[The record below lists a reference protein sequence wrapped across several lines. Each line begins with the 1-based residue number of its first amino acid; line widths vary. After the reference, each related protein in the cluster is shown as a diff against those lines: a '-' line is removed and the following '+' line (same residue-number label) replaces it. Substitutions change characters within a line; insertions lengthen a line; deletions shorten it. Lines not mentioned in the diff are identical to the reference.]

1 MSLYRQNL
9 PQLQAAGGLFL
20 SEGGLETTLIYDDG
34 LELPCFASF
43 ALLKD
48 ADGTERLRRY
58 YLRFAEMAAE
68 RGLGA
73 VFETPTWRANADW
86 GARLGYDAA
95 ALDGIN
101 RRAVDLLVGVR
112 EAMRGRTDVPFVVSG
127 NLGPRGDGYVPG
139 ALMSVDEARRYHGA
153 QIATFAGTEADL
165 VTVFTMNY
173 VEEAIGIALAAREHG
188 MPVVV
193 PSSSSTRSKWLG
205 CAQLIMQ

>member
-86 GARLGYDAA
+86 GARRLMPSSAA
-95 ALDGIN
+95 A
-101 RRAVDLLVGVR
+101 
-112 EAMRGRTDVPFVVSG
+112 S
-127 NLGPRGDGYVPG
+127 
-139 ALMSVDEARRYHGA
+139 
-153 QIATFAGTEADL
+153 
-165 VTVFTMNY
+165 
-173 VEEAIGIALAAREHG
+173 
-188 MPVVV
+188 
-193 PSSSSTRSKWLG
+193 
-205 CAQLIMQ
+205 